1 MFNNKQ
7 VAGERGNMKEKT
19 KRRDP
24 EKTKRNINAGFII
37 ICAFILIQ
45 LLLLSIFGFDSLK
58 PMWAFSIG
66 IDSVALVA
74 CAILYYSV
82 MNDSEALDDHN
93 VIFAILLF
101 VNAFGLAVDMA
112 AWAVEGIP
120 QLALLNRVLNSLL
133 FANNNTLT
141 YVFWMYV
148 SYAIG
153 SDKRVQV
160 YSYKLLMILYVI
172 SQILC
177 LANIFYPVLFSVD
190 SGGNYQRTSLY
201 PLCMLFMAAV
211 IPLFVERLHRS
222 EASRRDKLI
231 TSSFFVLP
239 LASQVLSTVFFGIT
253 AVQASA
259 LIAILLIHGVLVADR
274 GKRLESTRT
283 ELDMAAQIQAAMM
296 PSIFPAFP
304 DRPEFDIYASMDPA
318 KEVGG
323 DFYDFFLIDNDHLC
337 IVMADVSGK
346 GVPASLFMMISK
358 IILQS
363 CAMLELSAV
372 DTLRKTNEAI
382 CSNNPMEMFVTV
394 WLGILDLNTGR
405 LVAANAGHE
414 YPALMHR
421 GGRFELLR
429 DKHGL
434 VLGALDGA
442 VYNDYEI
449 MMDPG
454 SKIFLYTD
462 GVPEAFDENEN
473 MFGTDRM
480 IEALNKEPEADPVG
494 ILGNVRDAV
503 SSFTG
508 AADQFDDMTML
519 CIEYKGRN

>member
-1 MFNNKQ
+1 
-7 VAGERGNMKEKT
+7 MKEKT
-19 KRRDP
+19 RHRNT
-24 EKTKRNINAGFII
+24 ERTKKNINTGFII

-58 PMWAFSIG
+58 PTWAFSIG

-82 MNDSEALDDHN
+82 MNDSEAIDDHD
-93 VIFAILLF
+93 VIFAMLLF
-101 VNAFGLAVDMA
+101 VNAFGLAIDMA
-112 AWAVEGIP
+112 AWAVEGMP

-133 FANNNTLT
+133 FANNNTLI

-153 SDKRVQV
+153 SDKRMQIR
-160 YSYKLLMILYVI
+160 SYKLLMGAYVI

-201 PLCMLFMAAV
+201 PLSMLFMVVV
-211 IPLFVERLHRS
+211 IPLFVIRLGRS

-239 LASQVLSTVFFGIT
+239 LASQVLSTAFFGIT
-253 AVQASA
+253 AVQAAA
-259 LIAILLIHGVLVADR
+259 LIAILLVHGVLVADR

-283 ELDMAAQIQAAMM
+283 ELDMAAQIQTAMM

-304 DRPEFDIYASMDPA
+304 ELPEFDIYASMEPA

-323 DFYDFFLIDNDHLC
+323 DFYDFFLIDSDHLC
-337 IVMADVSGK
+337 IAMADVSGK

-363 CAMLELSAV
+363 CAMLGLSAV
-372 DTLRKTNEAI
+372 ETIRKTNEAI

-394 WLGILDLNTGR
+394 WLGILDLNTGK
-405 LVAANAGHE
+405 LNAVNAGHE
-414 YPALMHR
+414 YPALMHS

-434 VLGALDGA
+434 VLGAFDGA

-462 GVPEAFDENEN
+462 GVPEASDESGK
-473 MFGTDRM
+473 MFGTERM
-480 IEALNKEPEADPVG
+480 IEALNKEPEADPVD
-494 ILGNVRDAV
+494 ILSNVRDAV
-503 SSFTG
+503 RSYTG
-508 AADQFDDMTML
+508 AAEQFDDLTML

>member
-1 MFNNKQ
+1 M
-7 VAGERGNMKEKT
+7 GEKI

-24 EKTKRNINAGFII
+24 GKTRKRINAGFVL
-37 ICAFILIQ
+37 ICTFILIQ
-45 LLLLSIFGFDSLK
+45 LLMLLIFGFDSLK
-58 PMWAFSIG
+58 PMWAYSIG
-66 IDSVALVA
+66 IDSVALVG

-82 MNDSEALDDHN
+82 MNDSEAIDDHN

-101 VNAFGLAVDMA
+101 VNAFGLAIDMA

-120 QLALLNRVLNSLL
+120 QLVLLNRMLNSLL
-133 FANNNTLT
+133 FANNNTLI
-141 YVFWMYV
+141 YVFWIYV

-153 SDKRVQV
+153 SDKRMRI
-160 YSYKLLMILYVI
+160 YSYKLLMVIYVI

-190 SGGNYQRTSLY
+190 SGGNYQRAALY
-201 PLCMLFMAAV
+201 PLCMLFMVAV
-211 IPLFVERLHRS
+211 IPLFVERLSRS

-239 LASQVLSTVFFGIT
+239 LACQILSTVFFGIT
-253 AVQASA
+253 AVQAA
-259 LIAILLIHGVLVADR
+259 AFIAILLVHGVLVADR

-296 PSIFPAFP
+296 PNIFPAFP
-304 DRPEFDIYASMDPA
+304 ELPEFDIYASMEPA

-323 DFYDFFLIDNDHLC
+323 DFYDFFLTDSDHLC

-363 CAMLELSAV
+363 CAMLGLSAV

-414 YPALMHR
+414 YPALMHN

-434 VLGALDGA
+434 VLGAFDGVA
-442 VYNDYEI
+442 YNEYEI
-449 MMDPG
+449 MMEPG
-454 SKIFLYTD
+454 SKLFLYTD
-462 GVPEAFDENEN
+462 GVPEAYDGNEN
-473 MFGTDRM
+473 MFGIERM

-494 ILGNVRDAV
+494 ILDNVRDAV
-503 SSFTG
+503 NSFTG
-508 AADQFDDMTML
+508 AAEQFDDMTML
-519 CIEYKGRN
+519 CVEFKGRENKAQQHL

>member
-1 MFNNKQ
+1 MK
-7 VAGERGNMKEKT
+7 GKRGH
-19 KRRDP
+19 RDP
-24 EKTKRNINAGFII
+24 EKTKKNINAGFII

-45 LLLLSIFGFDSLK
+45 LVLLSIFGFDSLK

-82 MNDSEALDDHN
+82 MNDSEVIDYHN

-101 VNAFGLAVDMA
+101 VNALGLAIDMA

-153 SDKRVQV
+153 SDKRVQIS
-160 YSYKLLMILYVI
+160 SYKPLMVIYVI

-177 LANIFYPVLFSVD
+177 LSNIFYPVMFSVD
-190 SGGNYQRTSLY
+190 SGGHYQRASLY
-201 PLCMLFMAAV
+201 PLCILFMVAI
-211 IPLFVERLHRS
+211 IPPFVERLRRS

-239 LASQVLSTVFFGIT
+239 LASQALSTAFFGIT
-253 AVQASA
+253 AVQAAA
-259 LIAILLIHGVLVADR
+259 LIAILLVHGVLVADR

-304 DRPEFDIYASMDPA
+304 ELPEFDIYASMKPA

-323 DFYDFFLIDNDHLC
+323 DFYDFFLTDSDHLC

-363 CAMLELSAV
+363 CAMLDLSAV
-372 DTLRKTNEAI
+372 ETLRKTNEAI

-421 GGRFELLR
+421 GGRFDLLK

-434 VLGALDGA
+434 VLGALDEA
-442 VYNDYEI
+442 VYDEYEI
-449 MMDPG
+449 MMEPG

-462 GVPEAFDENEN
+462 GVPEASDENEN
-473 MFGTDRM
+473 MFGLERM
-480 IEALNKEPEADPVG
+480 IKALNREPEADPVG

-503 SSFTG
+503 SNFTG
-508 AADQFDDMTML
+508 AAEQFDDMTML